1 MGFGNTIVRFILY
14 SKYVTLVTF
23 REDHSFRFHLGTARK
38 REMRIGNGKEAA
50 IPRRLANVDVK
61 VLEQARP
68 WQ

>member
-1 MGFGNTIVRFILY
+1 M
-14 SKYVTLVTF
+14 LVTF
-23 REDHSFRFHLGTARK
+23 HEDHSFRFHLGTARK

-68 WQ
+68 WR